1 LADDADS
8 QFNHIKKLTQIGVAL
23 SSEKNLDRLL
33 EMIIDGAMLFT
44 HADGG
49 TLYIM
54 SDDESS
60 LHFAIVQT
68 GSLNIHMGGTS
79 GKITWPPV
87 PLQHSDG
94 TFNYANVSAYA
105 ALSGEVVNIPDV
117 YHAQGFNF
125 EGTRQFDRHTG
136 YRSQSMLVA
145 PMRNHENTIIGVLQL
160 INARDPSTGQVVPFS
175 PESQSITES
184 LASQAAVALTNHR
197 LIHELQTLLESFIKT
212 IASAIDEKSPY
223 TGGHVRRVAELT
235 MIIARRINEIQ
246 EGSFA
251 AVSFDDNQ
259 LEELRLAAWLHDVGK
274 ITTPEHI
281 VDKRSKLETI
291 YNRMELLQ
299 IRVEL
304 LRREHEIEKLRLN
317 PPVGEAKAAQDGPTI
332 DEGAFIKDL
341 EADYQFLLKT
351 NTGYEA
357 VTEEHVE
364 RLKQIAERKYV
375 VDGQWCPLLD
385 KDELKYLSIRQGTL
399 SCEERNIINN
409 HARVTYKMLSQLPF
423 PRKLRHVAEYAA
435 AHHERMNGT
444 GYPNG
449 LKGDAI
455 SLQSRILALAD
466 VFEALTAKDRPY
478 KKAITLSQAIK
489 IIGFMVK
496 DGHIDP
502 DLFELFVKE
511 RIYSDYVK
519 RELMP
524 EQLDQAEI

>member
-1 LADDADS
+1 
-8 QFNHIKKLTQIGVAL
+8 
-23 SSEKNLDRLL
+23 
-33 EMIIDGAMLFT
+33 
-44 HADGG
+44 
-49 TLYIM
+49 
-54 SDDESS
+54 
-60 LHFAIVQT
+60 
-68 GSLNIHMGGTS
+68 
-79 GKITWPPV
+79 
-87 PLQHSDG
+87 
-94 TFNYANVSAYA
+94 
-105 ALSGEVVNIPDV
+105 
-117 YHAQGFNF
+117 
-125 EGTRQFDRHTG
+125 
-136 YRSQSMLVA
+136 
-145 PMRNHENTIIGVLQL
+145 
-160 INARDPSTGQVVPFS
+160 
-175 PESQSITES
+175 
-184 LASQAAVALTNHR
+184 
-197 LIHELQTLLESFIKT
+197 LESFIKT

-235 MIIARRINEIQ
+235 MIIARRINEIHQ
-246 EGSFA
+246 GPFA
-251 AVSFDDNQ
+251 DVSFDNDK

-304 LRREHEIEKLRLN
+304 LRRQHEIEEFRRN
-317 PPVGEAKAAQDGPTI
+317 PSAQAKAPQDVSLTEDGTFI
-332 DEGAFIKDL
+332 DEL
-341 EADYQFLLKT
+341 EADYQFLQKT
-351 NTGYEA
+351 NSGYDA
-357 VTEEHVE
+357 VMEEHIE
-364 RLKQIAERKYV
+364 RLKQIAQRNYFVE
-375 VDGQWCPLLD
+375 GQSYPLLD
-385 KDELKYLSIRQGTL
+385 HDELKCLSIRQGTL

-449 LKGDAI
+449 LKGDEI

-502 DLFELFVKE
+502 DLFDLFVKE

-524 EQLDQAEI
+524 EQLDQPLDPI